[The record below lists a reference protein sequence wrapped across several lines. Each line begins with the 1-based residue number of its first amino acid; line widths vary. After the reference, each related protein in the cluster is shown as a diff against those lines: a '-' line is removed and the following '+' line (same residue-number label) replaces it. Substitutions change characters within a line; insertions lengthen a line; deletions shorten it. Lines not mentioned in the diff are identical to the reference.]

1 MAEQEYKP
9 IKITAEQ
16 YDDLKDLKM
25 EFFNTESASFR
36 EVVDVLIDEYKEDG
50 DGG

>member
-1 MAEQEYKP
+1 MTEQEYKP

-25 EFFNTESASFR
+25 EIFKTDNASFR
-36 EVVDVLIDEYKEDG
+36 EVVDELIEGYENG
-50 DGG
+50 